1 MFFSYLC
8 RSTNLKLYIMDY
20 AKVEKLWNEY
30 KNIQVL
36 IGDEELTLKD
46 VFQNIADG
54 ADVTALSEFN
64 AFFDDTLEENPEL
77 TDDKEIVL
85 ETLLSYLF
93 TYYYDNHD
101 EGEKVLIK
109 LGDEVLYEDTV
120 EWSE

>member
-1 MFFSYLC
+1 
-8 RSTNLKLYIMDY
+8 MDY
-20 AKVEKLWNEY
+20 VKVEKLWNEY

-36 IGDEELTLKD
+36 IGDEKLTLKD

-64 AFFDDTLEENPEL
+64 AFVDDTLEDNPEL

-93 TYYYDNHD
+93 TYYYDVYD

-109 LGDEVLYEDTV
+109 LGDEVLYEDVV